1 MLKDSR
7 PVSFSPLVSKIYK
20 RIVWEQF
27 LEYVGN
33 HLFPHMYGYR
43 KGYSIKTTLIPVLE
57 KWRLF
62 VDKKLFFKWV
72 LMDLSKTFAIINN
85 HRY

>member
-7 PVSFSPLVSKIYK
+7 PVSFSPLVCKIYK

-33 HLFPHMYGYR
+33 HLFPHMYGY
-43 KGYSIKTTLIPVLE
+43 SIKTTLIPVLE

-62 VDKKLFFKWV
+62 VDKKLFFK
-72 LMDLSKTFAIINN
+72 
-85 HRY
+85 

>member
-33 HLFPHMYGYR
+33 HLFPHMYGYG

-62 VDKKLFFKWV
+62 VDKKLFFK
-72 LMDLSKTFAIINN
+72 
-85 HRY
+85 